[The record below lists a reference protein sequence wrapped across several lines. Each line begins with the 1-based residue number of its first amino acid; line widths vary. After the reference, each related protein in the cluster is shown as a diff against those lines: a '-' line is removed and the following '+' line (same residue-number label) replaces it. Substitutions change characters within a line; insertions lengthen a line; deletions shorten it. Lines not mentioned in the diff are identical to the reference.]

1 MHKFWTENVF
11 WWNFWSK
18 IKKNWYQKALNIV
31 FGGGQKCSKTIVT
44 FEIST
49 REFVKNEFITH
60 TGKFGIRPAFFEGLG
75 PGPGRIYRV
84 DQLRN
89 ICI

>member
-1 MHKFWTENVF
+1 MF
-11 WWNFWSK
+11 
-18 IKKNWYQKALNIV
+18 
-31 FGGGQKCSKTIVT
+31 FGGIFGLKLKKIGTKKPLILFFWGQKCSKTTVT

-60 TGKFGIRPAFFEGLG
+60 TVKFGIRPAFFEGLG